1 MATDPVIGRILG
13 ETYEVQERLGA
24 GGMGAVYTAKNVR
37 TGRRYAVKMLHPDRL
52 PSVEAV
58 QRFRREAKALA
69 ALGHAGIVAIHDFAE
84 ADDGL
89 PYMVMD
95 LLDGE
100 SLERRIE
107 RRGHLNWSESI
118 DILGQ
123 VASALVAAH
132 RVGIIHRDLKPA
144 NIFIAQQEG
153 APERATVL
161 DFGLA
166 KMLEADD
173 DALTNTGVGMGT
185 PLYMSPEQASGQ
197 TADARTDVYSL
208 GVIFYEMLVGS
219 PPFTGANPMA
229 VLSQVMSEPPP
240 SVSSH
245 SVEAV
250 PQGLDA
256 IIARALAK
264 HAEDRFRDISTFL
277 GAVHEIG
284 GASSN
289 SGIGAAVTQPALLET
304 PATMT
309 HPATPIPLSATSSA
323 TSNPALAQTE
333 PSVVPPPPGAP
344 EDVKTSTAAAV
355 LTATPPGRRGQP
367 ALVATLLLVSLVM
380 AGAIGYLV
388 ATRPSDHDA
397 PQDEATLDPR
407 LLEASESTEGSLH
420 VDVAAAGADGGFGG
434 LSTGADGAPWSGDAN
449 ASENAEVSAL
459 HRGERPSERS
469 PNNAERRAERTKG
482 PSPVPTA
489 PDQRQATESSDVGA
503 VTSMR
508 QDQSLSMAT
517 GHRRT
522 ADEIDAF
529 IPLLQRAR
537 TEAHGLAEGQ
547 RPRICSSD
555 LRGRLEPLG
564 RGTNTSV
571 ASAARNM
578 RTQIQRICRGFDS
591 WQTPT
596 SDQQRLLQDIAPT
609 LDRAERMARDKT
621 VSTNQPQ
628 DVAERV
634 IKAIG
639 MARQELNG
647 VASGSRP
654 FPCQSSNWSTLRQL
668 TNAGNVWS
676 GSAAKRVVTLRDRVC
691 QRMGSHPNQ
700 HRQNATNFNSFLD
713 LTEGNLRSTSRTY
726 HDLAETFA
734 STSGQ

>member
-1 MATDPVIGRILG
+1 MATDPVIGRVLG

-24 GGMGAVYTAKNVR
+24 GGMGAVYSAKHVR
-37 TGRRYAVKMLHPDRL
+37 TGRRYAVKVLHPERL
-52 PSVEAV
+52 PSPEAV

-100 SLERRIE
+100 SLEDRLE
-107 RRGHLNWSESI
+107 RRDHLKWSECAE
-118 DILGQ
+118 ILDQ
-123 VASALVAAH
+123 VASALIAAH

-144 NIFIAQQEG
+144 NIFITQQEG

-197 TADARTDVYSL
+197 PADARTDVYSL

-219 PPFTGANPMA
+219 PPFTGANAMV
-229 VLSQVMSEPPP
+229 VLSRVMSEPPP
-240 SVSSH
+240 SISSH
-245 SVEAV
+245 SVEVV
-250 PQGLDA
+250 PAGLDA

-264 HAEDRFRDISTFL
+264 HYEDRFRDIEAFV
-277 GAVHEIG
+277 GAVRQLEG
-284 GASSN
+284 SPVD
-289 SGIGAAVTQPALLET
+289 SGIGSALTLPETPPPSAPVTQ
-304 PATMT
+304 
-309 HPATPIPLSATSSA
+309 PATPIPLDLTSPS
-323 TSNPALAQTE
+323 TSDAALAKTE
-333 PSVVPPPPGAP
+333 PSVVPPPPN
-344 EDVKTSTAAAV
+344 DSKTIQTSTAAAV
-355 LTATPPGRRGQP
+355 LTVPPPTRRAQP
-367 ALVATLLLVSLVM
+367 ALVAALLLISLVM
-380 AGAIGYLV
+380 AGTIGYLV
-388 ATRPSDHDA
+388 ATRPDA
-397 PQDEATLDPR
+397 LDDLADETVLDPR
-407 LLEASESTEGSLH
+407 LVELNESTQRPSK
-420 VDVAAAGADGGFGG
+420 VDVTAAGADAGFGG
-434 LSTGADGAPWSGDAN
+434 LSIRADGSPLIGDATVN
-449 ASENAEVSAL
+449 ENALAAAL
-459 HRGERPSERS
+459 QPTQRPSDRS
-469 PNNAERRAERTKG
+469 PNNAERRAERDQEPSPATKG
-482 PSPVPTA
+482 PAQQSAVQPSYLGATA
-489 PDQRQATESSDVGA
+489 
-503 VTSMR
+503 SMQ
-508 QDQSLSMAT
+508 QDQSLSIAAS
-517 GHRRT
+517 HQRT

-529 IPLLQRAR
+529 IPLVQRAR
-537 TEAHGLAEGQ
+537 TESQGLSEGQ

-564 RGTNTSV
+564 RSTNTSV

-596 SDQQRLLQDIAPT
+596 SDQRRLLQNITPT
-609 LDRAERMARDKT
+609 LDRAERMARDTT

-628 DVAERV
+628 DVAQRV

-639 MARQELNG
+639 AARQELSG
-647 VASGSRP
+647 VSSGSRP
-654 FPCQSSNWSTLRQL
+654 FPCQSSTWSTLRQL

-676 GSAAKRVVTLRDRVC
+676 GTAARRVVTLRDRIC
-691 QRMGSHPNQ
+691 RNMGAHPDQ
-700 HRQNATNFNSFLD
+700 HRQNATSFTSFLD

-726 HDLAETFA
+726 HDLAESFA
-734 STSGQ
+734 SASDQ